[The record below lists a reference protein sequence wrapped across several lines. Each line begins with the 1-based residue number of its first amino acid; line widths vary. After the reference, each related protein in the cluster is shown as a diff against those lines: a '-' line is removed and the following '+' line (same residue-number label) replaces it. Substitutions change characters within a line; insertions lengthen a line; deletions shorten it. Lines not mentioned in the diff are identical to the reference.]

1 MINKK
6 IMTKKE
12 CLQDL
17 KELLANYP
25 LNRYRLFKYGL
36 NWHYIDNDYYIEQRY
51 KKKLI
56 KDEKGN
62 VRSEFNDFENQKDII
77 IIDKFNIDYNLERI
91 NYGNYN

>member
-1 MINKK
+1 MINKN

-17 KELLANYP
+17 KELLKSYP
-25 LNRYRLFKYGL
+25 SNRYRLFKYGL
-36 NWHYIDNDYYIEQRY
+36 TWHYIDNDYYIQQRY
-51 KKKLI
+51 KKNLI

-62 VRSEFNDFENQKDII
+62 IRNEFNDFKNQKDII

-91 NYGNYN
+91 NYGN